1 MTYDTETGGCEEFKT
16 NSIVKKSAWPHLK
29 HFQVI
34 ISLRGN
40 IRDAKIFTKHNVS
53 LLVYGFVC
61 LSSEKVTRKET
72 FLHHGYLAYANKNK
86 KLMKI

>member
-1 MTYDTETGGCEEFKT
+1 MTLRREVVR
-16 NSIVKKSAWPHLK
+16 NSKQTQLSKKSAWPHLK

-72 FLHHGYLAYANKNK
+72 ILHHGFLAYANRNK
-86 KLMKI
+86 KLIKNII